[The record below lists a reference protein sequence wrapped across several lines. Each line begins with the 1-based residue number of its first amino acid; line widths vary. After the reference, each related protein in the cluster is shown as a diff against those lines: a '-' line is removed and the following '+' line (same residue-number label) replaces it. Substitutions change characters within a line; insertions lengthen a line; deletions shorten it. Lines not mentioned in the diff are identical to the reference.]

1 MISRLRPI
9 GFAVCFLALALICV
23 ASVAVSPAQAREA
36 RVELEQAARS
46 VVAVLPQWPRDG
58 TRPREVEGSGIAILG
73 GDTIVTAYHVIDKA
87 LSVQVRTNDGEVVK
101 ASIAGFDRATD
112 LAILKIER
120 ELPPMGFSGDADFG
134 EDVCALGHPFGF
146 GLSMSCGVVSAVH
159 KAGAGFNA
167 VEDFVQTDAAINP
180 GMSGGALVRPDGTL
194 VGIITGIFTA
204 QADGNLGLNFA
215 VAAPLARRVVED
227 LVETGKVRR
236 AISGLRLG
244 PAVRR
249 GETGRLA
256 ARVAAIRP
264 RSPATAAGIAVG
276 DRIIEAGGRSIR
288 KPADFTSVMGRL
300 KPGETLDLTVIRG
313 DQNINI
319 TMTVGA
325 SGPAQ

>member
-1 MISRLRPI
+1 MIHRSRYAGI
-9 GFAVCFLALALICV
+9 AVCFLALILLAVTLGFSY
-23 ASVAVSPAQAREA
+23 SVSAREA
-36 RVELEQAARS
+36 RVELEQAAHS
-46 VVAVLPQWPRDG
+46 VVAVLPQWPSEG
-58 TRPREVEGSGIAILG
+58 ARPREVEGSGVAVLG

-87 LSVQVRTNDGEVVK
+87 LSVQVRTNDGEVLN
-101 ASIAGFDRATD
+101 ARIAGFDRATD
-112 LAILKIER
+112 LAILKIDR
-120 ELPPMGFSGDADFG
+120 ELSPLGFSGDADFG

-167 VEDFVQTDAAINP
+167 VEDFVQTDAAVNP

-227 LVETGKVRR
+227 LAETGKVRR

-256 ARVAAIRP
+256 ARVVAIRP
-264 RSPATAAGIAVG
+264 GSPATAAGIAVD
-276 DRIIEAGGRSIR
+276 DRIIEAGGRAIR

-300 KPGETLDLTVIRG
+300 KPGETLDLAVIRG

-319 TMTVGA
+319 TMTVG
-325 SGPAQ
+325 SSEPAQ